1 MMSDYNIFFR
11 IMTRSLDSF
20 VDTIARR
27 LSESDRLLS
36 YGSCRRGAMAVLANL
51 FGPDVRSYKPSDQH
65 PRIGSSV
72 FAFLTSGFIVEVV
85 YNDTDE
91 WVSPSEVFHDA
102 DIDFWI
108 YLDADLLYSLFKPE
122 E

>member
-1 MMSDYNIFFR
+1 MKQ
-11 IMTRSLDSF
+11 LDSF
-20 VDTIARR
+20 VDGIARR

-36 YGSCRRGAMAVLANL
+36 YGSCRRGAMAVIENL
-51 FGPDVRSYKPSDQH
+51 FGPDVCSYSPSDQH
-65 PRIGSSV
+65 PRFGSSV
-72 FAFLTSGFIVEVV
+72 LAFLTSGFIVEVV

>member
-1 MMSDYNIFFR
+1 MKQ
-11 IMTRSLDSF
+11 LDSF

-27 LSESDRLLS
+27 LSGSDRLLS
-36 YGSCRRGAMAVLANL
+36 YGSCRRGAMAVLENL
-51 FGPDVRSYKPSDQH
+51 FGSDVCSYNPSDQH

-72 FAFLTSGFIVEVV
+72 LAFLTSGFIVEVV
-85 YNDTDE
+85 YHTTNE
-91 WVSPSEVFHDA
+91 WVSHSEVFHDA

>member
-1 MMSDYNIFFR
+1 
-11 IMTRSLDSF
+11 MTRLLDSF
-20 VDTIARR
+20 VDAIARR

-36 YGSCRRGAMAVLANL
+36 YGSCRRGVMAVLENI
-51 FGPDVRSYKPSDQH
+51 FGPNVCSYKPSDQH

-72 FAFLTSGFIVEVV
+72 FAFLTSGFVVEVV
-85 YNDTDE
+85 YHDTNE
-91 WVSPSEVFHDA
+91 WISHSEVFHDA

>member
-1 MMSDYNIFFR
+1 MIITFFFR

-36 YGSCRRGAMAVLANL
+36 YGSCRRGVMAVLENL

-65 PRIGSSV
+65 PCIGSSV
-72 FAFLTSGFIVEVV
+72 FAFLTSGFIIEVV
-85 YNDTDE
+85 YHDTDE
-91 WVSPSEVFHDA
+91 WISHSEVFHDA

>member
-1 MMSDYNIFFR
+1 MR
-11 IMTRSLDSF
+11 QLDSF
-20 VDTIARR
+20 VDGIARR

-36 YGSCRRGAMAVLANL
+36 YGSCRRGVMAVLENL

-72 FAFLTSGFIVEVV
+72 FAFLTSGFIIEVV
-85 YNDTDE
+85 YRDTDE
-91 WVSPSEVFHDA
+91 WISHSEVFHDA
-102 DIDFWI
+102 DIDFWVS
-108 YLDADLLYSLFKPE
+108 LDADLLYSLFKPE